1 MPMDKVYVIGA
12 GNEGGGGGNMT
23 EGSGTD
29 VTCFLLC
36 SPNFI
41 SKWRKGK
48 ASIVKHSLGEPCL
61 ILNIFC
67 IITMVLVV
75 Y

>member
-1 MPMDKVYVIGA
+1 
-12 GNEGGGGGNMT
+12 MT

-36 SPNFI
+36 SSNFI

-48 ASIVKHSLGEPCL
+48 TSIVKHSLGEPCL
-61 ILNIFC
+61 ILDILY

-75 Y
+75 Q